1 MRIIV
6 LGDTHIPKRA
16 KELPSRLI
24 EELKNAELI
33 IHTGDWSSMEVYE
46 ELRQFAEV
54 KGVTGNVESDEVI
67 EFFPKRTVI
76 EAGGFRLG
84 VIHGDG
90 TKWTTERRA
99 LEAFSEE
106 QVDVILFGH
115 SHIPYLRYHKKKL
128 LINPGSPTDKRQSP
142 FKSFVILDI
151 QDTIR
156 PSFVFF

>member
-46 ELRQFAEV
+46 KLRQFAEV

-76 EAGGFRLG
+76 EAEASGWVSFMGMVRSGRL
-84 VIHGDG
+84 
-90 TKWTTERRA
+90 K
-99 LEAFSEE
+99 EE
-106 QVDVILFGH
+106 H
-115 SHIPYLRYHKKKL
+115 
-128 LINPGSPTDKRQSP
+128 
-142 FKSFVILDI
+142 
-151 QDTIR
+151 
-156 PSFVFF
+156 